1 MATRDDIKTMLG
13 MFATLPNNPI
23 KQDPQSAEAVVN
35 LYFAALADVP
45 VEFLEAA
52 ALQYLGADNRF
63 FPSNPGTLREI
74 AFDLEMVAQGVPT
87 ASQAWAMVKRGPAI
101 IEARI
106 CQTNAD
112 LRIGLDGL
120 QRDYFHRLGEIAEH
134 EKTCDVCMPTS
145 KTGSYGSNAVD
156 QVVRLLGGP
165 DVIMTDNDMADR
177 ARFID
182 GYRELILAERRRL
195 QYHPKVQALI
205 ADPDRPRLGTSR
217 ALLAL
222 LADSL
227 GGKK

>member
-1 MATRDDIKTMLG
+1 

-23 KQDPQSAEAVVN
+23 KQDPQSAESVVN
-35 LYFAALADVP
+35 LYFAQLGDIP
-45 VEFLEAA
+45 VEFIEAA
-52 ALQYLGADNRF
+52 ALQYLGSDNRF

-74 AFDLEMVAQGVPT
+74 AFDLEMIAQGVPT
-87 ASQAWAMVKRGPAI
+87 AAQAWAMVKRGPAR
-101 IEARI
+101 IEAQI

-112 LRIGLDGL
+112 LREGLNGT
-120 QRDYFHRLGEIAEH
+120 QRDYFQRLGQIADH

-145 KTGSYGSNAVD
+145 KSGSYGSNAVD

-165 DVIMTDNDMADR
+165 DVIMTDNEMADR

-205 ADPDRPRLGTSR
+205 SDPDRPRLGSP
-217 ALLAL
+217 ALQMKQ
-222 LADSL
+222 LADNL
-227 GGKK
+227 GGRQ

>member
-23 KQDPQSAEAVVN
+23 KQDPQSAESVVN
-35 LYFAALADVP
+35 LYFAALQDIP
-45 VEFLEAA
+45 VEFIEAA
-52 ALQYLGADNRF
+52 ALQYLGSDNRF

-87 ASQAWAMVKRGPAI
+87 ASQAWAMVRRGPSM

-106 CQTNAD
+106 CQKNAD
-112 LRIGLDGL
+112 LRVGLDGG
-120 QRDYFHRLGEIAEH
+120 QRDYFHRLGEIADH
-134 EKTCDVCMPTS
+134 EKHCDICVPTS
-145 KTGSYGSNAVD
+145 KSGSYGSNTVD
-156 QVVRLLGGP
+156 QVVRLLGGR
-165 DVIMTDNDMADR
+165 DVIMTDNDVADR

-182 GYRELILAERRRL
+182 GYRELVLAERRRL

-205 ADPDRPRLGTSR
+205 SDPDRPRLGSPQ
-217 ALLAL
+217 AQIKQ

-227 GGKK
+227 GGNR